1 MMDDQEKYYGFIVS
15 AGRTGT
21 AFFGDVLSEIIPG
34 AFSVH
39 QPDVVE
45 GFDRT
50 TFDRIRTFG
59 WYHMVIG
66 RLLGRTGI
74 RNLSQR
80 YLSGRMSRH
89 DVVRALHRQRGPY
102 YHTIDSDYIVES
114 NLQWYGLLPVL
125 SDAYAKY
132 RVVGLVRDPRTWV
145 TSVRNLGTQFGRGD
159 LVTRLGFK
167 RLDPDL
173 IGDREYIAKWPDMT
187 PFEKNCWQWTTLNS
201 LIHAYVLE
209 SSSARLF
216 RYEDL
221 FLADDR
227 VDRLREML
235 DFMTHFPDRDFHYDL
250 DGKVLDT
257 PRNASKRRPF
267 AGWRDWNKTQARQLQ
282 QICGPLMEALGYG
295 SETRWQELVS

>member
-1 MMDDQEKYYGFIVS
+1 MAGRAKYHCFIVS

-21 AFFGDVLSEIIPG
+21 AFFGEVLSRIIPG

-45 GFDRT
+45 GLNKA

-59 WYHMVIG
+59 VYHMILG

-74 RNLSQR
+74 RNLSQG
-80 YLSGRMSRH
+80 YLSGQMSRQE
-89 DVVRALHRQRGPY
+89 VIRALHRQRGPY
-102 YHTIDSDYIVES
+102 YGSIESEYIVES
-114 NLQWYGLLPVL
+114 NLQWYGLLPLL
-125 SDAYAKY
+125 SEAYAKHK
-132 RVVGLVRDPRTWV
+132 VVGLVRDPRTWV

-159 LVTRLGFK
+159 LVTRLGLR

-173 IGDREYIAKWPDMT
+173 IGDVRYIGKWREMT

-201 LIHAYVLE
+201 LIRAHACE
-209 SSSARLF
+209 SPSARLF

-235 DFMTHFPDRDFHYDL
+235 DFMTHFADRDFPFHL
-250 DGKVLDT
+250 DSKVLDT
-257 PRNASKRRPF
+257 PRNASRQSRF
-267 AGWRDWNKTQARQLQ
+267 AGWHDWDRTQARQLE

-295 SETRWQELVS
+295 TEARWRDLVG